1 MVSIIL
7 AHLWKC
13 QSCRGQGGR
22 GLVTTRTRG
31 MRALEYAV
39 VRRRCQCYA
48 RQESVADA
56 QRHVR
61 TVHHIVG
68 GLLEER
74 QLGERERGSSDS
86 WCVVTWGAGY
96 MAPNGMRLGCMLF
109 WHPQVAG
116 SRYVQRLGVPR
127 NNTYFGF
134 EGISLAVGVH
144 GVPPFW

>member
-1 MVSIIL
+1 
-7 AHLWKC
+7 
-13 QSCRGQGGR
+13 
-22 GLVTTRTRG
+22 

-74 QLGERERGSSDS
+74 QLGERERLVRFLVCCDVGRRLHGPK
-86 WCVVTWGAGY
+86 WYAAGVHAVL
-96 MAPNGMRLGCMLF
+96 AP
-109 WHPQVAG
+109 AG
-116 SRYVQRLGVPR
+116 SRQQACTAPWCAAQQHL
-127 NNTYFGF
+127 
-134 EGISLAVGVH
+134 
-144 GVPPFW
+144 FWF